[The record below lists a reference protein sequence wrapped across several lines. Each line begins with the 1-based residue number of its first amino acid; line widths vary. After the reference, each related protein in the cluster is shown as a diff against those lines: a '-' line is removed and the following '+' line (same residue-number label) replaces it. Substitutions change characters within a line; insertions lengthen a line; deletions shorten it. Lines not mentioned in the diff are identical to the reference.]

1 VSSIAIAVWLAES
14 AWLRVFGFVYVAAVS
29 PGGIDMSVL
38 LGGRYKDAGG
48 LGGGFG
54 ELDITAF
61 SVIDSWLFR
70 LQCILS

>member
-1 VSSIAIAVWLAES
+1 M
-14 AWLRVFGFVYVAAVS
+14 YVAAVS